1 MKATIESDIVQEALK
16 VALRLA
22 PPVAGSI
29 TLQAVGGKL
38 FLRSASDLSRCS
50 ILLPCTLEGKALF
63 AVPPEALRDAVKGRK
78 TIELDYSKTMLN
90 IKSGRYH
97 TSLSTMDAIQV
108 DESDEK
114 TQVVEGESAPEEWR
128 LTSEQATWLKGAV
141 ATVALKPT
149 SIGQAFMPIAVRLTK
164 KSAFV
169 CCYDENHMAHAQG
182 RDITGSIDFTLPLDM
197 LASVLDVFN
206 KHAFKMKVTQSA
218 VHVRNPVID
227 VVLSLLH
234 TDDSSLTTDVI
245 LDKARQASKADG
257 AQITLPKDKVLM
269 FLDNARSVATKERSE
284 IRISTKA
291 GVVTFL
297 IKTTNGT
304 STTKLK
310 STVKTSLEFGIDFE
324 FFDEAVRK
332 SDDTVQFKVIDDAF
346 LSMKTKASTV
356 LLSLNNDDGPSE
368 EASDE

>member
-16 VALRLA
+16 IAMRLA

-29 TLQAVGGKL
+29 TLQATGGKL

-78 TIELDYSKTMLN
+78 TVDLEYSKTMLN

-97 TSLSTMDAIQV
+97 TSLSTMDAIQI
-108 DESDEK
+108 DESEDK
-114 TQVVEGESAPEEWR
+114 AQGEETKEWK

-169 CCYDENHMAHAQG
+169 CCYDENHMAHAHG
-182 RDITGSIDFTLPLDM
+182 RDITGAIDFTLPLDM
-197 LASVLDVFN
+197 LSSVLDVFN
-206 KHAFKMKVTQSA
+206 KHSFQMRVTQSA
-218 VHVRNPVID
+218 VYVRNPVVD
-227 VVLSLLH
+227 VVLSLPH
-234 TDDSSLTTDVI
+234 TEDSVLTTDVI
-245 LDKARQASKADG
+245 IDKARQAAKADG
-257 AQITLPKDKVLM
+257 SLIVLPKDKVLM

-284 IRISTKA
+284 VRITTKA

-310 STVKTSLEFGIDFE
+310 STVKDSLEFGIDFE

-332 SDDTVQFKVIDDAF
+332 SDDTVQFKVVDDAF

-356 LLSLNNDDGPSE
+356 LLSLNNDDGSVE
-368 EASDE
+368 DSADE